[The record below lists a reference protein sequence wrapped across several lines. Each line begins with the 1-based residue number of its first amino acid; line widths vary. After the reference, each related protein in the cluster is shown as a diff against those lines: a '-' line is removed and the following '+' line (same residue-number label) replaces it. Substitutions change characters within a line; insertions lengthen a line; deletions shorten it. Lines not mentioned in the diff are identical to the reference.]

1 MRLETIWQDIR
12 YAVRG
17 LKQKPGF
24 TLAVVTTLGLGIG
37 ANAAMFGITDRLLFR
52 PPSFMTEPDR
62 VHRVYLVRTFDGKE
76 NFQSY
81 FQYTRY
87 QDLRQSTSAFDV
99 TAAMSGSQTAVGVGD
114 DARNMDIA
122 AVSASFWQL
131 FNAPPAAGRYFT
143 AAEDT
148 APVGASVAVL
158 SYPFWQS
165 RYGGRADVI
174 GQRIK
179 IAKVDYTIIGVTPD
193 GFHGTATERI
203 PVAFLPI
210 TTWAGTEFT
219 WNPKDLSNWYTKYN
233 ISWMQMYARRKPGVS
248 NEQASADLTSAFKR
262 SYQKQREMSP
272 QTTPAELTKPRAIA
286 GSVHAARGPQPSEV
300 SKVARWVS
308 GVAII
313 VMLIAA
319 ANVANLL
326 LARALRR
333 RREVAVRLA
342 LGVSRRRLVS
352 QLVTESLVLA
362 ALGGVLG
369 LAIAQ
374 FGGSILRTQFFPTG
388 EKISVIADIRTLLF
402 AAGTVVFAGLFT
414 GLAPAFTSGRTD
426 LATSLKAG
434 VREGTYH
441 RSRLRTVLLVLQG
454 ALSVILLVGAGLF
467 VRSLSNVSSLR
478 MGYDVDPIL
487 WVGVEER
494 GEKLTDAEKLA
505 LRNRLEESARRITG
519 VSQASRA
526 VTVPFYMTWDEGIV
540 VAGHDTAALN
550 RKSWRLQGASPTYLA
565 TVGTKLLRGRFIEAT
580 DTEKSPKVMVVSES
594 MAKYLWPAKDPIG
607 QCVRIGADTMPCTE
621 VVGITEDIRAGEL
634 ASDDKFFYYRPITQ
648 ANPNGGGLFVRVNGL
663 ASRSAEAVRRELQKE
678 MPGASYVTVR
688 PFAEIFAPNV
698 RSWRLGATM
707 FVVFGALALVLAA
720 IGLYSVI
727 AYAVVQRT
735 HELGVRMALGAQVRD
750 IIRLVL
756 SEGLALT
763 LVGLVIGGAVAL
775 YAGRWVKPLLFNV
788 QPTDP
793 LVFGGV
799 IAVLLLT
806 AMLASLI
813 PAIRAARVDPNVA
826 LRSD

>member
-12 YAVRG
+12 YALRG

-24 TLAVVTTLGLGIG
+24 TIAVVATLGLGIG

-52 PPSFMTEPDR
+52 PPSFMKDPDR

-76 NFQSY
+76 NFGSY

-87 QDLRQSTSAFDV
+87 NDLRQWTTSFDV
-99 TAAMSGSQTAVGVGD
+99 TAAVSSSQTAVGVGD
-114 DARNMDIA
+114 DARNMDVYS
-122 AVSASFWQL
+122 VSSGYWQL
-131 FNAPPAAGRYFT
+131 FNAPPAAGRYFS

-148 APVGASVAVL
+148 TPVGASVAVL
-158 SYPFWQS
+158 SFPFWQS
-165 RYGGRADVI
+165 RYGGRSDVI

-179 IAKVDYTIIGVTPD
+179 IAKVDYTIIGVTPE

-203 PVAFLPI
+203 PVAFVPI

-233 ISWMQMYARRKPGVS
+233 ISWMQMYARRKEGVS
-248 NEQASADLTSAFKR
+248 NAQATADLTSAFKR
-262 SYQKQREMSP
+262 SYQKQRDMSP
-272 QTTPAELTKPRAIA
+272 ATTPAELTKPRAIA

-369 LAIAQ
+369 LGIAQ
-374 FGGSILRTQFFPTG
+374 LGGTVLTSQFFAAG
-388 EKISVIADIRTLLF
+388 EKISVISDVRTLLF
-402 AAGTVVFAGLFT
+402 AAGAVIFAGLFT
-414 GLAPAFTSGRTD
+414 GLTPAFTSGRTD
-426 LATSLKAG
+426 LASSLKAG

-441 RSRLRTVLLVLQG
+441 RSRMRTVLLVLQG

-478 MGYDVDPIL
+478 MGYDVDPVL

-494 GEKLTDAEKLA
+494 GEKLSDAEKSA

-519 VSQASRA
+519 VTQASRA
-526 VTVPFYMTWDEGIV
+526 VTVPFYMTWDENIFVQGI
-540 VAGHDTAALN
+540 DTAVLN
-550 RKSWRLQGASPTYLA
+550 RKSFRLQGATPTFLA
-565 TVGTKLLRGRFIEAT
+565 TVGTHLLRGRFIEAT

-594 MAKYLWPAKDPIG
+594 MAKFLWPAKDALG
-607 QCVRIGADTMPCTE
+607 QCVRIGSDTMPCTQ

-634 ASDDKFFYYRPITQ
+634 NDDDKLFYYRPITQ
-648 ANPNGGGLFVRVNGL
+648 AQPYGGGLFVRVNGV
-663 ASRSAEAVRRELQKE
+663 AARSVETVRRELQKE
-678 MPGASYVTVR
+678 MPGSSYVTVR

-698 RSWRLGATM
+698 KSWRLGATM
-707 FVVFGALALVLAA
+707 FVVFGGLALVLAA

-750 IIRLVL
+750 VVQMVL
-756 SEGLALT
+756 GEGLKLT
-763 LVGLVIGGAVAL
+763 VLGVVIGGAVAL

-793 LVFGGV
+793 LVFGAV
-799 IAVLLLT
+799 IAVLLLAAT
-806 AMLASLI
+806 LASLI

>member
-1 MRLETIWQDIR
+1 MRLESIWQDVR

-24 TLAVVTTLGLGIG
+24 ALAVIATLGLGIG

-52 PPSFMTEPDR
+52 PPSFMKDPDQ

-87 QDLRQSTSAFDV
+87 NDLRQWTTSFDV

-114 DARNMDIA
+114 DARNMDVA

-131 FNAPPAAGRYFT
+131 FDAPAAAGRYFT

-148 APVGASVAVL
+148 TPVGASVVVL
-158 SYPFWQS
+158 SHPFWQS
-165 RYGGRADVI
+165 RYGGRLDAI
-174 GQRIK
+174 GERIK
-179 IAKVDYTIIGVTPD
+179 IAKVDYTIIGVAPE
-193 GFHGTATERI
+193 GFHGTATERV
-203 PVAFLPI
+203 PVAFVPI

-219 WNPKDLSNWYTKYN
+219 WNPRDLSNWYTKYN
-233 ISWMQMYARRKPGVS
+233 ISWMQMYARRKPGVT
-248 NEQASADLTSAFKR
+248 NAQATADLTSAFKR
-262 SYQKQREMSP
+262 SYQKQRDLSP
-272 QTTPAELTKPRAIA
+272 QTTPAELTRPRAVA
-286 GSVHAARGPQPSEV
+286 GPVHAARGPQPSEV

-326 LARALRR
+326 LARALKR
-333 RREVAVRLA
+333 RREIAVRLA
-342 LGVSRRRLVS
+342 LGVSRWRLVS
-352 QLVTESLVLA
+352 QLITESLVLA

-374 FGGSILRTQFFPTG
+374 FGGAVLRSQFFPTG
-388 EKISVIADIRTLLF
+388 ERISVITDVRTVLF
-402 AAGTVVFAGLFT
+402 AAAAVLFAGLFT
-414 GLAPAFTSGRTD
+414 GLTPAATSGRAD

-434 VREGTYH
+434 AREGTYH
-441 RSRLRTVLLVLQG
+441 RSRTRTVLLVLQG

-467 VRSLSNVSSLR
+467 VRSLDNVSSLR
-478 MGYDVDPIL
+478 MGYDIDPIL

-494 GEKLTDAEKLA
+494 GERLSDAEKTA
-505 LRNRLEESARRITG
+505 LRDRLEESARRIPG
-519 VSQASRA
+519 VTQASRA
-526 VTVPFYMTWDEGIV
+526 VTVPFYMGWNEGIV
-540 VAGHDTAALN
+540 VQGIDTALLN
-550 RKSWRLQGASPTYLA
+550 RKQFRIQAAGPSYLA
-565 TVGTKLLRGRFIEAT
+565 TVGTTLLRGRFIEAT

-594 MAKYLWPAKDPIG
+594 MARFLWPGKDALG
-607 QCVRIGADTMPCTE
+607 QCVRVGSDTMPCTE
-621 VVGITEDIRAGEL
+621 VVGVTEDVRAGEL
-634 ASDDKFFYYRPITQ
+634 SDDEKLYYYRPITQ
-648 ANPNGGGLFVRVNGL
+648 ANPEGGGLFVRVNGI
-663 ASRSAEAVRRELQKE
+663 AARSAETVRRELQKE
-678 MPGASYVTVR
+678 MPGASYVTVQ
-688 PFAEIFAPNV
+688 PFAQIFAPNI

-707 FVVFGALALVLAA
+707 FVVFGGLALVLAA

-735 HELGVRMALGAQVRD
+735 HELGVRMALGAQMGDVVQ
-750 IIRLVL
+750 LVL
-756 SEGLALT
+756 GEGLKLAIAG
-763 LVGLVIGGAVAL
+763 VVIGGAVAL

-793 LVFGGV
+793 LVFGAV
-799 IAVLLLT
+799 IAVLLAAAT
-806 AMLASLI
+806 LASLI
-813 PAIRAARVDPNVA
+813 PAMRAARVDPNVA

>member
-1 MRLETIWQDIR
+1 MRFESIWQDIR

-24 TLAVVTTLGLGIG
+24 TLAVVATLGLGIG

-52 PPSFMTEPDR
+52 PPSLMKDPDR

-76 NFQSY
+76 NFQGW

-87 QDLRQSTSAFDV
+87 NDLREWTTSFDV
-99 TAAMSGSQTAVGVGD
+99 TSAISTSQTAVGVGD

-131 FNAPPAAGRYFT
+131 FDAPPAVGRYFT
-143 AAEDT
+143 PAEDT
-148 APVGASVAVL
+148 TPVGASVAVL

-165 RYGGRADVI
+165 RYGGRADAI

-179 IAKVDYTIIGVTPD
+179 IAKVDYTIIGVAPE
-193 GFHGTATERI
+193 GFHGMATERV

-233 ISWMQMYARRKPGVS
+233 ISWMQMYARRKAGVS

-262 SYQKQREMSP
+262 SYQKQRELSP
-272 QTTPAELTKPRAIA
+272 ATTPAELTKPRAIA

-362 ALGGVLG
+362 TLGGVLG
-369 LAIAQ
+369 LVIAQ
-374 FGGSILRTQFFPTG
+374 FGGSILRTQFFPSG
-388 EKISVIADIRTLLF
+388 EAFSVISDVRTLLF
-402 AAGTVVFAGLFT
+402 AAGAVIFAGLFT
-414 GLAPAFTSGRTD
+414 GLTPAFTSGRTN
-426 LATSLKAG
+426 LTSSLKAG
-434 VREGTYH
+434 AREGTYH
-441 RSRLRTVLLVLQG
+441 RSRMRTALLVLQG

-467 VRSLSNVSSLR
+467 VRSLDNVSSLR
-478 MGYDVDPIL
+478 LGYDVDPVL

-494 GEKLTDAEKLA
+494 GEQLTDAEKSA

-519 VSQASRA
+519 VTQASRA
-526 VTVPFYMTWDEGIV
+526 VTVPFYMSWDENIIV
-540 VAGHDTAALN
+540 PGHDTAVLN
-550 RKSWRLQGASPTYLA
+550 RKSWKLQGATPSYLA
-565 TVGTKLLRGRFIEAT
+565 TVGTRLLRGRFIEAT
-580 DTEKSPKVMVVSES
+580 DTEKSPRVMVVSES
-594 MAKYLWPAKDPIG
+594 MSKFLWPGKDAIG
-607 QCVRIGADTMPCTE
+607 QCVKIGSDTVPCTE
-621 VVGITEDIRAGEL
+621 VVGITEDIRADNL
-634 ASDDKFFYYRPITQ
+634 ATDEKLFYYRPITQ
-648 ANPNGGGLFVRVNGL
+648 ANPNGGGLFVRVNGV
-663 ASRSAEAVRRELQKE
+663 AARSAETVRRELQKE

-707 FVVFGALALVLAA
+707 FVVFGGLALVLAA

-735 HELGVRMALGAQVRD
+735 HELGVRMALGAQVAD
-750 IIRLVL
+750 VLRLVL
-756 SEGLALT
+756 GEGLKLT
-763 LVGLVIGGAVAL
+763 IAGVVIGGAVAL

-793 LVFGGV
+793 LVFGAV
-799 IAVLLLT
+799 IAVLLVAAT
-806 AMLASLI
+806 MASLI
-813 PAIRAARVDPNVA
+813 PAIRATRVDPNVA

>member
-17 LKQKPGF
+17 LRQKPGF

-76 NFQSY
+76 NFGSY

-87 QDLRQSTSAFDV
+87 QDLRQWTNAFDV
-99 TAAMSGSQTAVGVGD
+99 TAAISGSQTAVGVGD

-131 FNAPPAAGRYFT
+131 FDAPPAIGRYFT

-148 APVGASVAVL
+148 APLGASVVVL
-158 SYPFWQS
+158 SHPFWQS

-179 IAKVDYTIIGVTPD
+179 IAKVDYTIIGVAPE
-193 GFHGTATERI
+193 GFHGTATERV

-233 ISWMQMYARRKPGVS
+233 ISWMQMYARRKPDVS
-248 NEQASADLTSAFKR
+248 NEQASADLTSAYKR
-262 SYQKQREMSP
+262 SYQKQREMAP
-272 QTTPAELTKPRAIA
+272 QTTPAELAKPRALA

-362 ALGGVLG
+362 TIGGVLG

-374 FGGSILRTQFFPTG
+374 FGGSILRTQFFPSG
-388 EKISVIADIRTLLF
+388 DKISVIADARTLLF

-426 LATSLKAG
+426 LASSLKAG

-441 RSRLRTVLLVLQG
+441 RSRMRTALLVLQG

-467 VRSLSNVSSLR
+467 VRSLNNVSSLR
-478 MGYDVDPIL
+478 MGYDIDPVL

-494 GEKLTDAEKLA
+494 GEKLMDAEKVA
-505 LRNRLEESARRITG
+505 LRNRLEETARRITG
-519 VSQASRA
+519 VTQASRA
-526 VTVPFYMTWDEGIV
+526 VTVPFYMTWDEGIF
-540 VAGHDTAALN
+540 VAGHDTALLN

-565 TVGTKLLRGRFIEAT
+565 TVGTRLLRGRFIEST

-594 MAKYLWPAKDPIG
+594 MARYLWPGKDAIG

-621 VVGITEDIRAGEL
+621 VVGVTEDIRAGEL
-634 ASDDKFFYYRPITQ
+634 ADDDKFFYYRPITQ

-663 ASRSAEAVRRELQKE
+663 AARSAEAVRRELQKE

-707 FVVFGALALVLAA
+707 FVVFGGLALVLAA

-799 IAVLLLT
+799 IAVLLLAAT
-806 AMLASLI
+806 LASLI

>member
-1 MRLETIWQDIR
+1 MSFETLWQDVR

-17 LKQKPGF
+17 LRQKPGF
-24 TLAVVTTLGLGIG
+24 SIAVILTLGLGIG

-52 PPSFMTEPDR
+52 PPAFMKDPDR

-76 NFQSY
+76 NFGSY

-87 QDLRQSTSAFDV
+87 TDLREWTSAFDV
-99 TAAMSGSQTAVGVGD
+99 TAAMSGTQTAVGVGD

-122 AVSASFWQL
+122 AVSASYWQL
-131 FNAPPAAGRYFT
+131 FDAPPAAGRYFT

-148 APVGASVAVL
+148 TPGGASVAVL

-165 RYGGRADVI
+165 RYGGRADAI
-174 GQRIK
+174 GQRLK
-179 IAKVDYTIIGVTPD
+179 ISKVDYTIIGVTPQD
-193 GFHGTATERI
+193 FHGTATERV
-203 PVAFLPI
+203 PVAFVPI
-210 TTWAGTEFT
+210 TTWAGAEFT
-219 WNPKDLSNWYTKYN
+219 WNPKDLSNWYQKYN
-233 ISWMQMYARRKPGVS
+233 ISWMQMLARRKPGVTV
-248 NEQASADLTSAFKR
+248 EQATADLTSAFKR
-262 SYQKQREMSP
+262 SYQKQVDMAPR
-272 QTTPAELTKPRAIA
+272 TTPAEITKPRAVA
-286 GSVHAARGPQPSEV
+286 GHFHAARGPQPSEV

-326 LARALRR
+326 LARVLRR

-342 LGVSRRRLVS
+342 LGVSRFRLMS

-374 FGGSILRTQFFPTG
+374 FGGAVLRSQFFPTG
-388 EKISVIADIRTLLF
+388 EKISVVGDVRTLLF
-402 AAGTVVFAGLFT
+402 AAAAVVFAGLFT
-414 GLAPAFTSGRTD
+414 GLAPAFTSGRGD
-426 LATSLKAG
+426 LTSSLKAG
-434 VREGTYH
+434 AREGTYH
-441 RSRLRTVLLVLQG
+441 RSRLRTGLLVLQG

-467 VRSLSNVSSLR
+467 VRSLGNVSSLR
-478 MGYDVDPIL
+478 MGYDIDPIL

-494 GEKLTDAEKLA
+494 AEKLSDAEKLA
-505 LRNRLEESARRITG
+505 LRNRLEESARRIPG
-519 VSQASRA
+519 VVQASRA

-540 VAGHDTAALN
+540 VPGIDTAVLN
-550 RKSWRLQGASPTYLA
+550 RKSFRIQGATPTYLA
-565 TVGTKLLRGRFIEAT
+565 TVGTKLLRGRFIDAT

-594 MAKYLWPAKDPIG
+594 MAKFLWPGKDALG
-607 QCVRIGADTMPCTE
+607 QCVKVGSDTMPCTE
-621 VVGITEDIRAGEL
+621 VVGVTEDIRAGEL
-634 ASDDKFFYYRPITQ
+634 ADDDKLFYYRPILQ

-663 ASRSAEAVRRELQKE
+663 ASRSAETVRRELQKE

-688 PFAEIFAPNV
+688 PFAEIFAPNIK
-698 RSWRLGATM
+698 SWRLGATM
-707 FVVFGALALVLAA
+707 FVVFGGLALVLAA

-750 IIRLVL
+750 VIQLVL
-756 SEGLALT
+756 SEGLKLT
-763 LVGLVIGGAVAL
+763 IVGLVIGGGIAL
-775 YAGRWVKPLLFNV
+775 YAGKWVKPLLFGV
-788 QPTDP
+788 QPRDP
-793 LVFGGV
+793 LVFGIV
-799 IAVLLLT
+799 IAVLLAAAT
-806 AMLASLI
+806 LASLI
-813 PAIRAARVDPNVA
+813 PAMRASRVDPNIA

>member
-76 NFQSY
+76 NFQGY

-87 QDLRQSTSAFDV
+87 QDLRQWTNAFDV
-99 TAAMSGSQTAVGVGD
+99 TAAVSGSQTAVGVGD

-131 FNAPPAAGRYFT
+131 FDAPPAVGRYFT

-148 APVGASVAVL
+148 APLGASVAVL

-179 IAKVDYTIIGVTPD
+179 IAKVDYTIIGVSPD

-219 WNPKDLSNWYTKYN
+219 WNPNDLANWYTKYN
-233 ISWMQMYARRKPGVS
+233 ISWMQMYARRKPDVS

-272 QTTPAELTKPRAIA
+272 QTTPAELTKPHAIA
-286 GSVHAARGPQPSEV
+286 GSVHTARGPQPSEV

-374 FGGSILRTQFFPTG
+374 FGGSILRTQFFPNG

-426 LATSLKAG
+426 LAASLKAG

-441 RSRLRTVLLVLQG
+441 RSRLRTALLVLQG

-478 MGYDVDPIL
+478 LGYDVDPIL

-494 GEKLTDAEKLA
+494 GEKLTDAEKSA

-526 VTVPFYMTWDEGIV
+526 VTVPFYMTWDESIV
-540 VAGHDTAALN
+540 VPGHDSAALN
-550 RKSWRLQGASPTYLA
+550 RKSWRLQAASPTFLA
-565 TVGTKLLRGRFIEAT
+565 TVGTRLLRGRFIEAT
-580 DTEKSPKVMVVSES
+580 DTEKSPRVMVVSES
-594 MAKYLWPAKDPIG
+594 MAKYLWPSKDAIG

-634 ASDDKFFYYRPITQ
+634 ANDDKFFYYRPITQ

-663 ASRSAEAVRRELQKE
+663 AARSAETVRRELQKE
-678 MPGASYVTVR
+678 MPGAAYVTVR

-707 FVVFGALALVLAA
+707 FVVFGGLALVLAA

-799 IAVLLLT
+799 VAVLLLT